1 MVDNNQVCC
10 VFVYN
15 HKHDNIDKLHKLYA
29 SRFSSIYHLIP
40 FYQGDNPQV
49 IPVYENSYTF
59 QGYFAQAYKSIYH
72 EKFSHYIFIADD
84 LILHPDINESNILQE
99 LRLDNNSAYIKEL
112 ISLSDVNFKNWTHS
126 LSAIQ
131 TFSRVCHKD
140 TFVKVNELLPSY
152 EQAMKKFHKHNIYC
166 QDITAQNI
174 ENCNGNY
181 LLCSK
186 SFIAMVAEKI
196 AANGSYPM
204 PYPLAMGYSDFII
217 IPSKSMQ
224 PFCHYSGIFAAIG
237 LFVESAIPTAM
248 LLACKH
254 IVTEKETLWHGT
266 EFWDFNTIFYAQQ
279 KNYDLQCLLQAFD
292 IRQLYIHPIKLSTW
306 SDKNL

>member
-1 MVDNNQVCC
+1 MFNNKQICC

-29 SRFSSIYHLIP
+29 SRFSNIYHLIP
-40 FYQGDNPQV
+40 FYEGNNPRV
-49 IPVYENSYTF
+49 IPIYENSYTF

-72 EKFSHYIFIADD
+72 KRFSHYIFIADD

-99 LRLDNNSAYIKEL
+99 LRLDNTSAYIKEL

-126 LSAIQ
+126 LAAIQ

-152 EQAMKKFHKHNIYC
+152 EQAMEKFHKHNIYC
-166 QDITAQNI
+166 RDITTHNI
-174 ENCNGNY
+174 ENCTGNY
-181 LLCSK
+181 LNCSK
-186 SFIAMVAEKI
+186 SFITMVAEQI

-217 IPSKSMQ
+217 IPTKSMQ
-224 PFCHYSGIFAAIG
+224 LFCHYSGIFAALG

-248 LLACKH
+248 LLACQH
-254 IVTEKETLWHGT
+254 IVTEDKTLWHGT
-266 EFWDFNTIFYAQQ
+266 EFWDFNTILYAQQ
-279 KNYDLQCLLQAFD
+279 KNYDLQSLLQDFK
-292 IRQLYIHPIKLSTW
+292 IKQLYIHPIKLSTW